1 MNDDEFQQS
10 IAALDV
16 LRAQIDSA
24 VKQSQ
29 FLQISL
35 EEMIRTRDTFAMLA
49 GASEGDEIL
58 APVGMSSFIRVKVAD
73 SKLVVVGIGNRVSV
87 DMNTEDATKYM
98 ASNIEKTS
106 EVIKKLSSAIEEL
119 DGKARTLAVVVQQE
133 YQKRQQ

>member
-35 EEMIRTRDTFAMLA
+35 EEMFRTRATFTTLA
-49 GASEGDEIL
+49 GSKEGDEIL
-58 APVGMSSFIRVKVAD
+58 APVGMSSFIRAKVTD
-73 SKLVVVGIGNRVSV
+73 SKLVVVGIGNKVSV
-87 DMNTEDATKYM
+87 DMGAEDAAEYM
-98 ASNIEKTS
+98 SSNIEKTS
-106 EVIKKLSSAIEEL
+106 EVIKKLSCAIEEM
-119 DGKARTLAVVVQQE
+119 DGKARTLAAVIQQE